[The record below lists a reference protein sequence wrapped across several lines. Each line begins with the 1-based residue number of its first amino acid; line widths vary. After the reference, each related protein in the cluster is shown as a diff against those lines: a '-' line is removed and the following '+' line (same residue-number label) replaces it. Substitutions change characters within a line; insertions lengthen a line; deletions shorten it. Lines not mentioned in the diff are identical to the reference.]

1 MNNAGRQQQQS
12 PQHACPH
19 CGDETGTCTSLR
31 CLKCEQLLC
40 SRMVTPVLPTSP
52 YYPFKHRVRGHTCGP
67 VQPLLLPGS
76 GP

>member
-1 MNNAGRQQQQS
+1 MNDAGQQQQFPKDS
-12 PQHACPH
+12 CPH
-19 CGDETGTCTSLR
+19 CGDQTGTCIALR

-52 YYPFKHRVRGHTCGP
+52 YYPYKHRVHDHTCGP
-67 VQPLLLPGS
+67 VQPLLLPGG